1 MIRFALTCD
10 RGHDFDAWFGSGD
23 SYDEQ
28 IEAHAVTCPCC
39 GSAKVRKAPMA
50 PAVRRSQPA
59 PAESPPASER
69 KKTYAFLKG
78 LRAHLEA
85 NAEHVGPA
93 FPEEARK
100 MHYGETEAR
109 SIYGEASL
117 EEAKALHEG
126 AFPPCRSLRC
136 PRTIIDMDAT
146 DAWASH
152 SRGNVLFGALRVE
165 IGPRCPGNAS
175 KDPYL

>member
-1 MIRFALTCD
+1 VIRYALSCD
-10 RGHDFDAWFGSGD
+10 QGHEFDAWFASGD
-23 SYDEQ
+23 AYDDQARDGE
-28 IEAHAVTCPCC
+28 IDCPCC
-39 GSAKVRKAPMA
+39 GSATVTKAPMA
-50 PAVRRSQPA
+50 PAVRTKQ
-59 PAESPPASER
+59 AEPPRPLDAAGR

-117 EEAKALHEG
+117 EEAKALHDEG
-126 AFPPCRSLRC
+126 IPAVPLPPL
-136 PRTIIDMDAT
+136 P
-146 DAWASH
+146 
-152 SRGNVLFGALRVE
+152 
-165 IGPRCPGNAS
+165 
-175 KDPYL
+175 KDHN

>member
-1 MIRFALTCD
+1 MIRFALICD

-23 SYDEQ
+23 AYDEQ
-28 IEAHAVTCPCC
+28 VEARAVTCPSC
-39 GSAKVRKAPMA
+39 GSAEVRKAPMA
-50 PAVRRSQPA
+50 PALRRGQPA
-59 PAESPPASER
+59 PSESFGNAER
-69 KKTYAFLKG
+69 KNTYALLRD

-117 EEAKALHEG
+117 EEA
-126 AFPPCRSLRC
+126 R
-136 PRTIIDMDAT
+136 
-146 DAWASH
+146 
-152 SRGNVLFGALRVE
+152 ALREEGIPAVPLPSLPE
-165 IGPRCPGNAS
+165 EHN
-175 KDPYL
+175 

>member
-10 RGHDFDAWFGSGD
+10 HGHAFDAWFGSGD

-28 IEAHAVTCPCC
+28 IEARAVSCPCC
-39 GSAKVRKAPMA
+39 GSAAVKKAPMA

-59 PAESPPASER
+59 PPESTGAGER
-69 KKTYAFLKG
+69 KKTYAVLKD

-100 MHYGETEAR
+100 MHYGERAAG

-117 EEAKALHEG
+117 EEAKALYEEG
-126 AFPPCRSLRC
+126 IPAVPLPPL
-136 PRTIIDMDAT
+136 PED
-146 DAWASH
+146 H
-152 SRGNVLFGALRVE
+152 N
-165 IGPRCPGNAS
+165 
-175 KDPYL
+175 